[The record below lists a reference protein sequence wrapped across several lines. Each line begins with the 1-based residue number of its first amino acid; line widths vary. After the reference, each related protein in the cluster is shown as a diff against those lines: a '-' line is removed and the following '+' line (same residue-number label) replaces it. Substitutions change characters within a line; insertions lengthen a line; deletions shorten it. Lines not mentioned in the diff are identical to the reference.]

1 MARNSYALYGD
12 RSRGFGGRAR
22 WLACVALGSLAL
34 SNAGASALSD
44 AAAHGDAAGVEKL
57 IKSSAGDV
65 NRPGQDGMT
74 PLLWAVQVNDVE
86 LARMLLGAGA
96 DANLANRYGITPLW
110 VAATNRNPA
119 LVALLLAHG
128 ANASAALPN
137 GETALMA
144 AARAG
149 DVESINELIHAGAD
163 PNARESLLGETGL
176 MWAAGEDHADAVRA
190 LVAGKADPN
199 LASNDLNLAPMDWVQ
214 VGMVSTVLPVGGWP
228 PLLFAARQNAK
239 AAALALIDVG
249 ADRNIRDPDG
259 LTALNIAVMNQH
271 YDLAVALLEAG
282 ADPNVGD
289 RTGMTPLYGAVEME
303 NVGFV
308 VGRPPVPRA
317 DQHDAIGFM
326 KAALMH
332 GANPDARLTGPIL
345 AQYHGFPDRSLA
357 AGATPLMRA
366 VKARDVAA
374 IKLLLDSG
382 ASATAVQD
390 DGSGVL
396 HVLATAR
403 PATKPEDIATE
414 LDVVKVLLGAGAT
427 VSAVMKDGQT
437 PIHRAAR
444 AGNANLIKLLVENGA
459 PINAGDKDGRTA
471 YDFATQPGRGN
482 NPAIA
487 ELLTSLGGKGG
498 NVKAGAAIGVD
509 PGLVQG
515 LGFNTKSAKKK

>member
-1 MARNSYALYGD
+1 
-12 RSRGFGGRAR
+12 
-22 WLACVALGSLAL
+22 
-34 SNAGASALSD
+34 
-44 AAAHGDAAGVEKL
+44 
-57 IKSSAGDV
+57 
-65 NRPGQDGMT
+65 
-74 PLLWAVQVNDVE
+74 
-86 LARMLLGAGA
+86 
-96 DANLANRYGITPLW
+96 
-110 VAATNRNPA
+110 
-119 LVALLLAHG
+119 
-128 ANASAALPN
+128 LPN
-137 GETALMA
+137 GETPVMA

-149 DVESINELIHAGAD
+149 DAESIERLIRAGAD
-163 PNARESLLGETGL
+163 PNARETSLGETAL
-176 MWAAGEDHADAVRA
+176 MWAAGENQEEAIRA

-199 LASNDLNLAPMDWVQ
+199 LASNDLNLTPMDWVQ

-228 PLLFAARQNAK
+228 PLLFAARQNATS
-239 AAALALIDVG
+239 AALALIEVG

-271 YDLAVALLEAG
+271 YDLAAALLDAG

-289 RTGMTPLYGAVEME
+289 RTGMAPLYGAVEME

-308 VGRPPVPRA
+308 VGRPPQPRA
-317 DQHDAIGFM
+317 DKHDAIGFM
-326 KAALMH
+326 KAALTH
-332 GANPDARLTGPIL
+332 GANPDARLSGPIL
-345 AQYHGFPDRSLA
+345 AQYHGFPDRSLG

-366 VKARDVAA
+366 VKARDVEA

-382 ASATAVQD
+382 ASATLVQD
-390 DGSGVL
+390 DGSAVL

-403 PATKPEDIATE
+403 PATKPEDVATE
-414 LDVVKVLLGAGAT
+414 LDVVKRLLAAGAS

-444 AGNANLIKLLVENGA
+444 AGNANLIKVLVENGA

-498 NVKAGAAIGVD
+498 TVKAGAAIGVD

>member
-1 MARNSYALYGD
+1 
-12 RSRGFGGRAR
+12 
-22 WLACVALGSLAL
+22 
-34 SNAGASALSD
+34 
-44 AAAHGDAAGVEKL
+44 
-57 IKSSAGDV
+57 
-65 NRPGQDGMT
+65 
-74 PLLWAVQVNDVE
+74 
-86 LARMLLGAGA
+86 
-96 DANLANRYGITPLW
+96 
-110 VAATNRNPA
+110 
-119 LVALLLAHG
+119 
-128 ANASAALPN
+128 
-137 GETALMA
+137 
-144 AARAG
+144 
-149 DVESINELIHAGAD
+149 
-163 PNARESLLGETGL
+163 
-176 MWAAGEDHADAVRA
+176 
-190 LVAGKADPN
+190 
-199 LASNDLNLAPMDWVQ
+199 
-214 VGMVSTVLPVGGWP
+214 MVSTVLPVGGWA

-239 AAALALIDVG
+239 AAALALIEVG

-271 YDLAVALLEAG
+271 YDLAVALLDAG

-317 DQHDAIGFM
+317 DEHDAIGFM
-326 KAALMH
+326 KAALAH

-357 AGATPLMRA
+357 AGATALMRA
-366 VKARDVAA
+366 VKARDLKA
-374 IKLLLDSG
+374 IDLLLEAG

-403 PATKPEDIATE
+403 PATKPEDVATE
-414 LDVVKVLLGAGAT
+414 LDVVKRLLGAGAS

-444 AGNANLIKLLVENGA
+444 AGNANLIKVLVENGA

-487 ELLTSLGGKGG
+487 GLLTSLGGKGG